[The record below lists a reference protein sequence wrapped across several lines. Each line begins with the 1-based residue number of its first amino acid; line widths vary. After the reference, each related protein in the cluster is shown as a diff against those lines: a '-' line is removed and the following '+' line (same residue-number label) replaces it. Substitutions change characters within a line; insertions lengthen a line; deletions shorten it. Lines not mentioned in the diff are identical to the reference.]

1 VGQCLWYREDR
12 RTTHQWKMEY
22 VLGNMVS
29 MRLTL
34 TAALLVQNGLEKF
47 RTVNI
52 SPSGGRIV
60 MDLAL
65 HH

>member
-1 VGQCLWYREDR
+1 
-12 RTTHQWKMEY
+12 MEF

-29 MRLTL
+29 MRLTV

-52 SPSGGRIV
+52 SPSDGRIV